1 MDEKPEGSADN
12 PYRSLALVSIGML
25 LVIATLIGAG
35 IGYAL
40 DRWLGTSPW
49 LMIVFLVLG
58 MVAGF
63 VEMLRMIS
71 RYGE

>member
-1 MDEKPEGSADN
+1 MEEKPDGT
-12 PYRSLALVSIGML
+12 PFRSLALVSIGML
-25 LVIATLIGAG
+25 LVLSTLIGGG

-49 LMIVFLVLG
+49 LLIVFLCLG

>member
-1 MDEKPEGSADN
+1 MNEKPDGP